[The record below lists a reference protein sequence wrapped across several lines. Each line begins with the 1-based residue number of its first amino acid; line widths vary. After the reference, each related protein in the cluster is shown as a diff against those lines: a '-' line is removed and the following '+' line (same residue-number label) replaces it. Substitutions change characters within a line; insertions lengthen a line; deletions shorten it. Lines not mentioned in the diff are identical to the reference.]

1 MLDEKAAAEVR
12 GSAARPLSEALSAS
26 GFSAPPARLD
36 PARHFA
42 YLEAHIE
49 QGPKLEAAG
58 LRLGVVTG
66 IVGIR
71 RVRVTGHGQADHAGT
86 TPMAMRKDAG
96 AVLIHLAKKILD
108 RFAALSAGDTVW
120 NIGVMEVLPGA
131 ANVVPA
137 KASMVVEFRDMN
149 PTLLEK
155 MLQALHDEVDEAGRG
170 VVKVDMEVTACIEPA
185 PMDAALARA
194 VAEASRAQ
202 GQEPLSMP
210 SGAGHDAMII
220 SQKLPSAMLFI
231 PSIGGRSHD
240 IAEDTDEADIV
251 LGCSTLAA
259 AVEKLFDR

>member
-1 MLDEKAAAEVR
+1 
-12 GSAARPLSEALSAS
+12 
-26 GFSAPPARLD
+26 
-36 PARHFA
+36 
-42 YLEAHIE
+42 
-49 QGPKLEAAG
+49 
-58 LRLGVVTG
+58 
-66 IVGIR
+66 
-71 RVRVTGHGQADHAGT
+71 
-86 TPMAMRKDAG
+86 
-96 AVLIHLAKKILD
+96 
-108 RFAALSAGDTVW
+108 
-120 NIGVMEVLPGA
+120 
-131 ANVVPA
+131 
-137 KASMVVEFRDMN
+137 
-149 PTLLEK
+149 
-155 MLQALHDEVDEAGRG
+155 
-170 VVKVDMEVTACIEPA
+170 VTACIEPA